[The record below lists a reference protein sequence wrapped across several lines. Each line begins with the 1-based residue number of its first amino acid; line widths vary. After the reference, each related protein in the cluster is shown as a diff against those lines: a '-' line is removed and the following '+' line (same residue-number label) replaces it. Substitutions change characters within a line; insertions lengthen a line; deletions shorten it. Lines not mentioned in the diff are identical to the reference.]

1 MITRKESEIDLIV
14 LLAAGR
20 MQSRLPRP
28 QEQLDG
34 EFANSRTNM
43 EALKRGTFVSEIQEK
58 QIRTNSY
65 G

>member
-1 MITRKESEIDLIV
+1 M